1 MAKELGQFNHL
12 TLKLAREGIS
22 IPASTKFPRKKNPT
36 TLANLG
42 NRQQHGSTL
51 QNSTQKSLS
60 DWEDNQAKRK
70 EEKKPELP
78 ESIPLILRV
87 DPRAFDPDDLKQYG
101 IEVIAEL
108 EDGYIIGAS
117 VDLELTDLQNKIR
130 LFISSQRGGE
140 KVSEIWEILDGTQRP
155 EYILSPQLLA
165 DWDQVQDEITYVID
179 VGIACIGPKAQLPD
193 CPEQK
198 PDELQDKY
206 LKRFQKWSDKRELTY
221 QEWDDLADHRC
232 QLLTDFVESSKGE
245 IISSRI
251 DGTIPSAAQLP
262 DSFTCRIKVS
272 GKVLKDLV
280 G

>member
-1 MAKELGQFNHL
+1 MANELGQFNHL
-12 TLKLAREGIS
+12 TLKLAREGIA
-22 IPASTKFPRKKNPT
+22 IPARGGGQKNPR
-36 TLANLG
+36 TLENLG
-42 NRQQHGSTL
+42 NHQQHGSTL

-70 EEKKPELP
+70 EEEKPELP
-78 ESIPLILRV
+78 ESIPLILRI
-87 DPRAFDPDDLKQYG
+87 DPKAFDPDDLKQYG

-130 LFISSQRGGE
+130 LFISSQRGGG
-140 KVSEIWEILDGTQRP
+140 KVAEIWEILDGTQRP

-165 DWDQVQDEITYVID
+165 DWDQVQDDVAYVVD
-179 VGIACIGPKAQLPD
+179 VGIACIGLKAQLPD

-221 QEWDDLADHRC
+221 QE
-232 QLLTDFVESSKGE
+232 
-245 IISSRI
+245 
-251 DGTIPSAAQLP
+251 
-262 DSFTCRIKVS
+262 
-272 GKVLKDLV
+272 
-280 G
+280 